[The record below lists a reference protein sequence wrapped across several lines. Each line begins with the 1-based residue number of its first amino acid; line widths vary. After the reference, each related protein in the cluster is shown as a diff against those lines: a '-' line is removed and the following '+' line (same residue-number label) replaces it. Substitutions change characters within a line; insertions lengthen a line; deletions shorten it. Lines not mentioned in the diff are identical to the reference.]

1 MAHVQLV
8 YGSIQ
13 WPMCSWYMGT
23 FSGPCAAGIWEHSVA
38 HVQLVYGSIQ
48 WPMCSWY
55 MGAFSSPCAAGIW
68 EHSVAMCSWYV
79 RSLVVIRFISKLLPD
94 FISQITSGCSLRP
107 CGCTSMVQV
116 LLKPEALGST
126 TIFSSYLPVY
136 KWSPFVFTAQTF
148 TCLSGVH
155 QKGCSESVPS
165 LSPLRDSVYCLR
177 TVPGDEQFAVMSEVL
192 KILFNQTVHWRE
204 DCDYDDV
211 SSIISISLFVRILNR
226 VL

>member
-1 MAHVQLV
+1 MIGNRDSYEADTLGEIEDWPSQLV
-8 YGSIQ
+8 YGNIQ
-13 WPMCSWYMGT
+13 WPMCNWCMR
-23 FSGPCAAGIWEHSVA
+23 
-38 HVQLVYGSIQ
+38 L
-48 WPMCSWY
+48 
-55 MGAFSSPCAAGIW
+55 
-68 EHSVAMCSWYV
+68 
-79 RSLVVIRFISKLLPD
+79 LVVISFISKLLPD
-94 FISQITSGCSLRP
+94 FISQITSGCSLRRRP
-107 CGCTSMVQV
+107 CGCTSMVKV

-155 QKGCSESVPS
+155 QKDFSESVPS

-192 KILFNQTVHWRE
+192 KILFNQTIHWRE

-211 SSIISISLFVRILNR
+211 SSIISISLPVRILNR